1 VNSYLGKMS
10 AGLTERKLRRTNS
23 TSRAEDIVTEDAKI
37 RRAQPDK
44 PIHRP
49 RDSIFSWSSGF
60 QNYEGMMNWCFLLL
74 VMGGARLC
82 LENLNKYGIRVNPA
96 VWLGALFGNSFSS
109 AEYAEFPAAYLLFYT
124 NVPILLTLLLE
135 KLLAREVLEW
145 RVGCFLHM
153 TNLFLMLF
161 IPIIV
166 INVKSEHIGVV
177 MSSLCLGINMCV
189 FMKLISYISVNK
201 WCREAKL
208 GTRHFLNCSEDRIKY
223 RRKLVRG
230 KTSTDIQAPSLRNG
244 TARTSESENEEK
256 FVHWPENLGLRDIY
270 YFWLA
275 PTLCYELNFPRTS
288 RVRKLFLLRR
298 VAEVIIGTNVT
309 LALIQQ
315 WIIPSVVNSLIPF
328 SNMDVFKATERLL
341 KLSIPNHLLWLTW
354 FYLLFHSFLNT
365 VGEILQFSDRD
376 FYHDWWNASN
386 IGRFWQTWNLPVHRW
401 CVRHLYK
408 PLLQSG
414 CSRTTAMLIVFFTSA
429 FFHEYLVSVPLR
441 VFKIWAFLGM
451 MAQAPLLALSAV
463 VETNFGPRMGNI
475 VVWLSL
481 ILGQPLAVMMYYHDY
496 VVQHYGQDLIGAY
509 GQLPGHTYANAT
521 LAN

>member
-1 VNSYLGKMS
+1 M
-10 AGLTERKLRRTNS
+10 TEDRVSGMRLRRANS

-49 RDSIFSWSSGF
+49 RDSIFSWTSGF

-74 VMGGARLC
+74 LMGGVRLF
-82 LENLNKYGIRVNPA
+82 LENLNKYGVRVNPSDWVA
-96 VWLGALFGNSFSS
+96 AFLGDSLNTG
-109 AEYAEFPAAYLLFYT
+109 YMEFPTAYLLFYT
-124 NVPILLTLLLE
+124 NVSILFTLLVE
-135 KLLAREVLEW
+135 KLLARDIIEW
-145 RVGCFLHM
+145 RIGCFLHL

-177 MSSLCLGINMCV
+177 FRFLLCSTYLILGAKMT
-189 FMKLISYISVNK
+189 SYIQVNK
-201 WCREAKL
+201 WCREYVL
-208 GTRHFLNCSEDRIKY
+208 DILNNSDGSITGQEASGRKRRNTGNDQCKEDGGLRDITG
-223 RRKLVRG
+223 RKV
-230 KTSTDIQAPSLRNG
+230 
-244 TARTSESENEEK
+244 SESEVK
-256 FVHWPENLGLRDIY
+256 PVQWPDNLYVWDIY

-288 RVRKLFLLRR
+288 RIRKLFLLRR
-298 VAEVIIGTNVT
+298 CLEVIIGTNVT
-309 LALIQQ
+309 LALVQQ

-328 SNMDVFKATERLL
+328 SNMDVIHATERLL

-365 VGEILQFSDRD
+365 SGEILQFGDRD
-376 FYHDWWNASN
+376 FYHDWWNATDIS
-386 IGRFWQTWNLPVHRW
+386 RFWQSWNLPVHRW

-408 PLLQSG
+408 PLLQAG
-414 CSRTTAMLIVFFTSA
+414 CTKNTAMLCVFFTSA

-441 VFKIWAFLGM
+441 IFKIWAFLGM
-451 MAQAPLLALSAV
+451 MAQAPLLGLSHTV
-463 VETNFGPRMGNI
+463 KRHFGPRMGNI

-481 ILGQPLAVMMYYHDY
+481 ILGQPLAVMMYYHDF
-496 VVQHYGQDLIGAY
+496 VVQHYGEDLIGAY
-509 GQLPGHTYANAT
+509 GKLPMRGGNAT
-521 LAN
+521 VAL